1 MNAKTAVN
9 DARWFTLTALLI
21 LLMGGMWG
29 VWQTARL
36 IDHYAHVPP
45 DFDEAVHLLPVR
57 QLAYDIRQ
65 GDWAAFLRHTV
76 NQDQL
81 AAYPFIHAWLTFPA
95 WLALPGITT
104 GRVMSGVYLAAA
116 ALVAFALGYDLV
128 ENGRYRWLSGFV
140 AGALTLLAFPLWIYA
155 GLAYLEG
162 AGLLVTLLVLWFYGR
177 SYQPEPTRAHRY
189 AWLTSLA
196 LAVAFFTKYNFGF
209 FLLGGLALNEVV
221 TVWLERRQSPEL
233 DLRRWWQRWLAL
245 GGPAAILLLFWF
257 LWPGHWARLVAFGN
271 AQEGGLRF
279 WQWASWLYYPRSL
292 LTQYA
297 AGLPV
302 ALLLLCGLGYGVWR
316 WRQFRVRALLAYLV
330 VSWLLLIVVPQKAPR
345 FLYTVAPVI
354 FVLAGGWVAATAV
367 WNTHQTRRRQLGL
380 VVVGMVWLVGMG
392 TAVTQRFQ
400 LFDETLAA
408 GYASA
413 PETTALYRF
422 IQERTLA
429 QGEGVYLLNSWHL
442 FSHPALLWTYYDIA
456 PDSSLAY
463 DDGRVAAGLVPE
475 PTPAN
480 QAALIADL
488 RERGIHYVAT
498 IDGSPAG
505 DYSGWA
511 MMEPLVARGLVEH
524 VASSPAVSVP
534 VLAFEYQEA
543 LMRGAYG
550 DVATAVA
557 QSDNFRNTITLQSHL
572 YRIRE

>member
-1 MNAKTAVN
+1 M
-9 DARWFTLTALLI
+9 
-21 LLMGGMWG
+21 
-29 VWQTARL
+29 
-36 IDHYAHVPP
+36 
-45 DFDEAVHLLPVR
+45 
-57 QLAYDIRQ
+57 
-65 GDWAAFLRHTV
+65 AF
-76 NQDQL
+76 
-81 AAYPFIHAWLTFPA
+81 
-95 WLALPGITT
+95 
-104 GRVMSGVYLAAA
+104 SGAQQ
-116 ALVAFALGYDLV
+116 
-128 ENGRYRWLSGFV
+128 
-140 AGALTLLAFPLWIYA
+140 GALTIW
-155 GLAYLEG
+155 
-162 AGLLVTLLVLWFYGR
+162 
-177 SYQPEPTRAHRY
+177 EP
-189 AWLTSLA
+189 
-196 LAVAFFTKYNFGF
+196 
-209 FLLGGLALNEVV
+209 
-221 TVWLERRQSPEL
+221 
-233 DLRRWWQRWLAL
+233 
-245 GGPAAILLLFWF
+245 
-257 LWPGHWARLVAFGN
+257 
-271 AQEGGLRF
+271 
-279 WQWASWLYYPRSL
+279 ASWLFYPRSL
-292 LTQYA
+292 LTQYS
-297 AGLPV
+297 AGWPV
-302 ALLLLCGLGYGVWR
+302 ALLLVAGLVYGVWR
-316 WRQFRVRALLAYLV
+316 WRDFHARSLLAYGL
-330 VSWLLLIVVPQKAPR
+330 VSWLLLVAVPQKETR
-345 FLYTVAPVI
+345 FLYTVAPVA
-354 FVLAGGWVAATAV
+354 FVLAGGWAAAADAWLARQEGWRHTVMVAV
-367 WNTHQTRRRQLGL
+367 MGL
-380 VVVGMVWLVGMG
+380 WLVGMG